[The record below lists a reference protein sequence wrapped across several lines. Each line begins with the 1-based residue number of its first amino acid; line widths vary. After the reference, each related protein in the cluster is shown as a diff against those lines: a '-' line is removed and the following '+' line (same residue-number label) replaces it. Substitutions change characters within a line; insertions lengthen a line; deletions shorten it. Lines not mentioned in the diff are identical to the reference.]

1 MNPMHCD
8 QQLLQMIVPLLV
20 ASQQQQQQQCRDV
33 TSLSS
38 GWKVRQQQQQL
49 PGTVQQPGDDEDSV
63 DLKWFHVIVPATT
76 TTTPRVRRVTD
87 AYHLNDC
94 VSASGVDGKDTRSQ
108 SGVLMLKWQIVH
120 TPVAYRSVV

>member
-20 ASQQQQQQQCRDV
+20 ASQQQQQQQQCRDV

-38 GWKVRQQQQQL
+38 GWKVSEQQL

-76 TTTPRVRRVTD
+76 TTPRVRRVTD

-94 VSASGVDGKDTRSQ
+94 VSASGVDGKDTRNQ

>member
-1 MNPMHCD
+1 MNPMHSD

-20 ASQQQQQQQCRDV
+20 ASQQQQQQCRDV
-33 TSLSS
+33 TLLSP
-38 GWKVRQQQQQL
+38 GWKVSQNL
-49 PGTVQQPGDDEDSV
+49 PGTVHGDNGDCDSV

-76 TTTPRVRRVTD
+76 TRVRISGGRRVTD

-94 VSASGVDGKDTRSQ
+94 VSVSGGNGKDTRNQ

-120 TPVAYRSVV
+120 TPDAYRSVV

>member
-20 ASQQQQQQQCRDV
+20 ASQQQCRDV

-38 GWKVRQQQQQL
+38 EWKVRQQQQQL

-63 DLKWFHVIVPATT
+63 DLKWFHVIVPPTT
-76 TTTPRVRRVTD
+76 TTTAPRVRRVTD